1 MDKLTKQEQTFVKE
15 IIETGNGTQSALK
28 AFRPKPKND
37 NAAGVK
43 AYEKLRNP
51 KIQEA
56 ILSIAERIPDELLE
70 KVHLEGLNAGKRVF
84 KNNNETGEIE
94 DLGVEPDYAIRHK
107 YLDSG
112 YKLKGS
118 YAAEKNINLNVNIES
133 VDPTDPEVLNAMKII
148 QEKLENGT
156 KT

>member
-1 MDKLTKQEQTFVKE
+1 MDKLTKKQRIFVKE
-15 IIETGNGTQSALK
+15 YIKNENGTQSALK
-28 AFRPKPKND
+28 AYDTKSENVANVIAVENLRKPMIVEVLKN
-37 NAAGVK
+37 
-43 AYEKLRNP
+43 L
-51 KIQEA
+51 
-56 ILSIAERIPDELLE
+56 AERIPDELLE
-70 KVHLEGLNAGKRVF
+70 KVHLEGLVAGRIK
-84 KNNNETGEIE
+84 E
-94 DLGVEPDYAIRHK
+94 DGNIEPDYAIRHK

>member
-1 MDKLTKQEQTFVKE
+1 MDKLTKKQRIFVKE
-15 IIETGNGTQSALK
+15 YIKDENGTQSALK
-28 AFRPKPKND
+28 AYDTKSENVANVIAVENLRKPMIVEVLKN
-37 NAAGVK
+37 
-43 AYEKLRNP
+43 L
-51 KIQEA
+51 
-56 ILSIAERIPDELLE
+56 AERIPDELLE